1 MIEKLTSVLEHAFVN
16 MGYDKERASVSVSS
30 RPELC
35 DYQINSV
42 FSIAKSEGKNP
53 IELGEEIVSK
63 LQEID
68 NFSDYFKSIEFCK
81 PGFINITFTGIVSSQ
96 DKKIRLLI
104 QEVSMMKKNFK
115 DN

>member
-42 FSIAKSEGKNP
+42 FSIAKS
-53 IELGEEIVSK
+53 
-63 LQEID
+63 
-68 NFSDYFKSIEFCK
+68 
-81 PGFINITFTGIVSSQ
+81 
-96 DKKIRLLI
+96 
-104 QEVSMMKKNFK
+104 
-115 DN
+115 

>member
-16 MGYDKERASVSVSS
+16 MGYNKERASVSVSS

-81 PGFINITFTGIVSSQ
+81 PGFINITISKVLI
-96 DKKIRLLI
+96 KK
-104 QEVSMMKKNFK
+104 FP
-115 DN
+115 